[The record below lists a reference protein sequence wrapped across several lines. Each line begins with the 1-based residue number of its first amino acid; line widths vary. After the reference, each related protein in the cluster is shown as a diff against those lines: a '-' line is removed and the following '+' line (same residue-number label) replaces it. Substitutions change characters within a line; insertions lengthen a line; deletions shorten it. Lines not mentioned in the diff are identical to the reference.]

1 MPGLNNL
8 NLGMEQKAQC
18 QGQVTVLGAR
28 DQARS
33 SLRPK
38 DRDRDKELL
47 LSQTS
52 LQLGPTCDGDPPG
65 KSLDEIGKRSGGRK
79 KREAAA
85 GLSEIK
91 SPESKGKH

>member
-1 MPGLNNL
+1 M
-8 NLGMEQKAQC
+8 
-18 QGQVTVLGAR
+18 LGAR

-33 SLRPK
+33 SLRHK

-52 LQLGPTCDGDPPG
+52 LQLGPACAGDPPG